1 MAKHTLGG
9 VSLRKILILF
19 WAAALIAVAAMAY
32 TGPVGW
38 DAQIYWKA
46 VQNLRDGGDPYAVGI
61 AAQQAFQSRP
71 SPNPADHV
79 PFAYVYSPMTLP
91 LLRFLMVLP
100 NWLLGALY
108 GLAVAAGF
116 SLELWAGFQMAEEHE
131 RPWLALMLPAVAFFP
146 GLITD
151 DALLS
156 GNIAYLLY
164 GLILAAA
171 VPGWKRGRWF
181 WYYVAVLAASIVK
194 VPLLTLLAF
203 PILVGK
209 RQWVPASGT
218 AVAGLLLVGAQAR
231 LWPVQFH
238 EYLVALRLVFDEVHD
253 FGFGPA
259 GVFGRTLWQMG
270 WSYSFASTI
279 LYLIST
285 CTVGIIVLVL
295 AKRVREN
302 KITRETWIP
311 VALVATLLFYPR
323 IMKYDLAAL
332 TVPMLL
338 IGWRTLRSAVP
349 YSSPGIFEVRPS
361 WFTGKFVVGVFCF
374 GAANVIT
381 VAGPS
386 YMPVELMALLTVFA
400 CGASSIYEPHARRLE
415 PGQLVLESELPFPVE
430 DAVPA
435 AMEAT

>member
-1 MAKHTLGG
+1 LAKHSLGG
-9 VSLRKILILF
+9 VSLRKILVLF
-19 WAAALIAVAAMAY
+19 WVAAIIAVAAMAY

-38 DAQIYWKA
+38 DAQIYSQA
-46 VQNLRDGGDPYAVGI
+46 VQNLRDGGDPYATGI
-61 AAQQAFQSRP
+61 AAQQAFHNRP
-71 SPNPADHV
+71 ARTPADHV

-116 SLELWAGFQMAEEHE
+116 FLELWAGFQMAEEHE

-146 GLITD
+146 GLVTD

-156 GNIAYLLY
+156 GNVAYVLY
-164 GLILAAA
+164 GLMLAAA

-181 WYYVAVLAASIVK
+181 WFYVAVLAASIVK

-209 RQWVPASGT
+209 RQWVPASST
-218 AVAGLLLVGAQAR
+218 AVTGLLLFGAQAR
-231 LWPVQFH
+231 LWPAQFR

-270 WSYSFASTI
+270 RSFSFASTI
-279 LYLIST
+279 LYLVST
-285 CTVGIIVLVL
+285 CTVGMIVLLL
-295 AKRVREN
+295 ARRVRAQ
-302 KITRETWIP
+302 KITQETWIP
-311 VALVATLLFYPR
+311 VAFVATLLFYPR

-332 TVPMLL
+332 TIPMLL
-338 IGWRTLRSAVP
+338 IAWRTLSSASR
-349 YSSPGIFEVRPS
+349 YSSPRIFEDGPS
-361 WFTGKFVVGVFCF
+361 WLTRKVVTGVFCF

-381 VAGPS
+381 VAGPA
-386 YMPVELMALLTVFA
+386 YIPVELTAFLTIFLY
-400 CGASSIYEPHARRLE
+400 GAWSIYQPQALRLE
-415 PGQLVLESELPFPVE
+415 PSQLALESELPFPVE
-430 DAVPA
+430 DVVPV
-435 AMEAT
+435 MEAT